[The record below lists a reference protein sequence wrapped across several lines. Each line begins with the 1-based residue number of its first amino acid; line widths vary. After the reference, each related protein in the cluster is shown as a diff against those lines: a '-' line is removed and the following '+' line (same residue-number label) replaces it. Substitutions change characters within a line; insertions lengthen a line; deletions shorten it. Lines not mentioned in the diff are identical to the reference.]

1 VHGVERMVVWGNHS
15 PTMFADWR
23 FATAGGKLV
32 SELIG
37 DEVWYRETLIPT
49 VAQRGTAVL
58 NARGASSA
66 ASAANAAIDHMR
78 DWLHGTNGRWV
89 SMGIASNGS
98 YGIPEGLI
106 CGVPVTCTAGAYNRV
121 DGLAIDDFARRMI
134 DRTVAELK
142 EELAAVKA

>member
-1 VHGVERMVVWGNHS
+1 MAVRHRRWQQIS
-15 PTMFADWR
+15 
-23 FATAGGKLV
+23 K
-32 SELIG
+32 LIG
-37 DEVWYRETLIPT
+37 DEAWYRETLIPT

-78 DWLHGTNGRWV
+78 DWLHGSNGRWV

-98 YGIPEGLI
+98 YGVPEGLI
-106 CGVPVTCTAGAYNRV
+106 CGVPVTCTASGYRRV
-121 DGLAIDDFARRMI
+121 EGLPIDDFAHGMI

-142 EELAAVKA
+142 EELAAVQR